1 MSLEFHSQADRALQ
15 WRFSFFTALILAAS
29 SFFQTAAF
37 AQAPYPTRSIRIVVP
52 FPPGGASDAAARLVA
67 EQLTRRLGQQ
77 VVVENQAGA
86 NGNIGT
92 QQVGRAKPDGYTLLL
107 GFDGTLVINPHV
119 YSKLAFDPVADFDP
133 VGKIGDLNLV
143 LVAHSSLGAKTLGDV
158 VSLSKARPAGL
169 VYGSPGTGGTP
180 HVAVEM
186 FRQRT
191 SANLTHVPYKGAGP
205 ATIDVMGGHIPLAI
219 VGVGAVVQLTK
230 TGALIPL
237 AVTGAHR
244 SKSLPDVPTFMESGV
259 KDFDINSWFGI
270 LVPAK
275 TPKPIIEKL
284 NTELNAAL
292 AVAEMRERM
301 DTLGV
306 TVTPGTPESFGNE
319 IKRDLARYGNVVKAA
334 GIRIE

>member
-1 MSLEFHSQADRALQ
+1 MSPAFQLQ
-15 WRFSFFTALILAAS
+15 IKPGLLSKSIFCCALILTGW
-29 SFFQTAAF
+29 SFFVTHAL
-37 AQAPYPTRSIRIVVP
+37 AQATYPTRTIRIVVP

-92 QQVGRAKPDGYTLLL
+92 QQVAKAKPDGYTLLL

-158 VSLSKARPAGL
+158 VSLSKARAGGL
-169 VYGSPGTGGTP
+169 SYGSPGTGGTP

-191 SANLTHVPYKGAGP
+191 SANLSHIPYKGAGP

-230 TGALIPL
+230 TGTLIPL
-237 AVTGAHR
+237 SVTSAHR
-244 SKSLPDVPTFMESGV
+244 SKSLPDVPTFAESGV

-275 TPKPIIEKL
+275 TPKAIIEKL

-306 TVTPGTPESFGNE
+306 TVTSGTPESFGNE
-319 IKRDLARYGNVVKAA
+319 IKRDLARYGSVVKAA